1 MGILGDPAPGI
12 LENDIFVVP
21 TKFCIIIVFN
31 FSLGS
36 CEDLEY
42 ICRFCTQLTTNFIV
56 TRMKNRCTNA
66 AVAEIQNIAPGL
78 SSYLY
83 VYSVKKRMT
92 R

>member
-36 CEDLEY
+36 CENLEY
-42 ICRFCTQLTTNFIV
+42 ICRFCTQLTINFH
-56 TRMKNRCTNA
+56 RK
-66 AVAEIQNIAPGL
+66 
-78 SSYLY
+78 
-83 VYSVKKRMT
+83 
-92 R
+92 